1 MNQNQI
7 SHELIE
13 PISYNSFPSPLAPMP
28 AIRRF
33 FIMLEVRHLETLT
46 ALRDGGSL
54 LEAAERLHLTQSAL
68 SHQLRDL
75 ESRLGVSLLNRRT
88 RPARLTTA
96 GLRVLALAEDVLP
109 RIKATERE
117 LQRLAA
123 GRTGRLHLAIECHSC
138 FQWLMP
144 ALDEFRGQWPEV
156 ALDLSAAFSFAP
168 LPALVRGDL
177 DLVITSDPQ
186 PLEAVEY
193 LPLFRYELVLAV
205 AQANPLATHKHV
217 MPDQLADQ
225 VLITYPVDKQRLDV
239 FTAFLD
245 PADIEP
251 AAIRKAELT
260 PIIAQLVASN
270 RGVAALPNWALTE
283 YLDQGWLHLCR
294 LGPQGVW
301 RTLYAAV
308 RTEDVQASYVQDF
321 LQIAKEVCFRTL
333 AGIKSVRPG

>member
-1 MNQNQI
+1 
-7 SHELIE
+7 
-13 PISYNSFPSPLAPMP
+13 
-28 AIRRF
+28 
-33 FIMLEVRHLETLT
+33 MLEIRHLETLS
-46 ALRDGGSL
+46 AIRDGGSL
-54 LEAAERLHLTQSAL
+54 QEAAERLHLTQSAL

-75 ESRLGVSLLNRRT
+75 ETRLGTALLNRRT

-96 GLRVLALAEDVLP
+96 GLRVLALADEVLP
-109 RIKATERE
+109 RLRATERE
-117 LQRLAA
+117 LQKLAA
-123 GRTGRLHLAIECHSC
+123 GRTGRLHIAIDCHSC

-144 ALDEFRGQWPEV
+144 ALDAFRAQWPDV

-186 PLEAVEY
+186 TLEAVEF

-205 AQANPLATHKHV
+205 SENNPLASQRYV
-217 MPDQLADQ
+217 EPAQLASQ
-225 VLITYPVDKQRLDV
+225 TLITYPVDRQRLDV

-251 AAIRKAELT
+251 AALRRAELT
-260 PIIAQLVASN
+260 PMMVQLVNSN

-283 YLDQGWLHLCR
+283 HIGQAPLKTLR

-301 RTLYAAV
+301 RTLYAGV
-308 RTEDVQASYVQDF
+308 RSEDRGASYIDEF
-321 LQIAKEVCFRTL
+321 LTIARDVSFKTL
-333 AGIKSVRPG
+333 SGIKTAKH

>member
-1 MNQNQI
+1 
-7 SHELIE
+7 
-13 PISYNSFPSPLAPMP
+13 
-28 AIRRF
+28 
-33 FIMLEVRHLETLT
+33 MLEIRHLETLT
-46 ALRDGGSL
+46 AIREGGSL
-54 LEAAERLHLTQSAL
+54 QEAAERLHLTQSAL

-75 ESRLGVSLLNRRT
+75 ETRLGTPLLNRRT

-96 GLRVLALAEDVLP
+96 GLRVLALADEVLP
-109 RIKATERE
+109 RIRATERD

-123 GRTGRLHLAIECHSC
+123 GRTGRLHLAIDCHSC

-144 ALDEFRGQWPEV
+144 ALDAFRVQWPDV

-186 PLEAVEY
+186 PLDAVEY

-205 AQANPLATHKHV
+205 SEANPLAGSKFI

-225 VLITYPVDKQRLDV
+225 TLITYPVDKQRLDV

-245 PADIEP
+245 PADVEP

-283 YLDQGWLHLCR
+283 YMNQGWLRLCR

-308 RTEDVQASYVQDF
+308 RSEDTDASYIDEF
-321 LQIAKEVCFRTL
+321 LTITRDVCFKTL
-333 AGIKSVRPG
+333 SGIKSAKT

>member
-1 MNQNQI
+1 
-7 SHELIE
+7 
-13 PISYNSFPSPLAPMP
+13 
-28 AIRRF
+28 
-33 FIMLEVRHLETLT
+33 MLEIRHLETL
-46 ALRDGGSL
+46 AAIRDGGSL

-68 SHQLRDL
+68 SHQLREL
-75 ESRLGVSLLNRRT
+75 ESRLGTPLLNRRT

-96 GLRVLALAEDVLP
+96 GLRVLALADDVLP
-109 RIKATERE
+109 RMRATERE

-144 ALDEFRGQWPEV
+144 ALDAFRGQWPEV

-168 LPALVRGDL
+168 FPALVRGDL

-186 PLEAVEY
+186 TLEAVDY
-193 LPLFRYELVLAV
+193 VPLFSYELVLAV
-205 AQANPLATHKHV
+205 SESNPLAAVKHV
-217 MPDQLADQ
+217 LPEQFLDQT
-225 VLITYPVDKQRLDV
+225 LITYPVDRQRLDI

-245 PADIEP
+245 PADVEP
-251 AAIRKAELT
+251 AALRKAELT
-260 PIIAQLVASN
+260 PMIAQLVASN

-283 YLDQGWLHLCR
+283 YLNQGWLRVCH

-308 RTEDVQASYVQDF
+308 RDEDTDAPYIKDF
-321 LQIAKEVCFRTL
+321 LTIARDVCFRTL
-333 AGIKSVRPG
+333 TGIKSVQRV